1 MVHFPPLFVE
11 FTALSLIIVVIKV
24 KQIECSNIKMCFNCI
39 SEHLTLWA
47 WQNSSTTDLDS
58 AVSPLLLCFPA
69 AVPTLSQQSH
79 FMWLRAGGGWR
90 YSSQTLCVYPLIP
103 EKKFT
108 SVRKVLGDL
117 ATYLPN
123 LLSLPLPCFPQPRG
137 AQVTPGN
144 VWEGFYRVCGCKKII
159 GIKLQLV
166 SWCNNLQ

>member
-1 MVHFPPLFVE
+1 
-11 FTALSLIIVVIKV
+11 
-24 KQIECSNIKMCFNCI
+24 
-39 SEHLTLWA
+39 
-47 WQNSSTTDLDS
+47 
-58 AVSPLLLCFPA
+58 
-69 AVPTLSQQSH
+69 
-79 FMWLRAGGGWR
+79 MWLRAGGGWR

-166 SWCNNLQ
+166 S